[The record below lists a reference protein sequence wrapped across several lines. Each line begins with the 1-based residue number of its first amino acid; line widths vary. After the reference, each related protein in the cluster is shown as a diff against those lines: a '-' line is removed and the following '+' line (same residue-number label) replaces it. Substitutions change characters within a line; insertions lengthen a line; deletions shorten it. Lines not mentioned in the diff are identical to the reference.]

1 MTGTADSYVR
11 ADSETYGS
19 GDGGPD
25 GETYGSGSGGPD
37 DETYGS
43 GSGGPDSET
52 YGSGN
57 PDSETYGIGGSTL
70 HRYTHRNAHRDT
82 HRPGPPRGRRTA
94 TVTAAGV
101 LAMAALAAGC
111 GPQTPGAD
119 ALPQPPARAT
129 TAPPTPSP
137 TVDDDAKPG
146 DGSASPA
153 PTPTPSPSSAAT
165 EPVAVPSAPV
175 PSPSTPEP
183 PGPSTAPPP
192 RLLMRIGSEGPQV
205 RELQA
210 RLRQIG
216 HFGRTPTGYYGT
228 VTADA
233 VRSFQVKRGTEATG
247 GTDAVTWQKLLAMT
261 RTPSADELDPPT
273 ERPVA
278 APDKRCLTGRVL
290 CISKKSRTLAW
301 MIDGRVVSAMDVRFG
316 SQYTPTREGEFPVY
330 WKSRDHVSTLYDTPM
345 PYALFFSGG
354 QAVHYS
360 ADFAA
365 SGYGGASHGC
375 VNVRDKGKVAAL
387 FDQVKNGDK
396 VVIYW

>member
-1 MTGTADSYVR
+1 MRSAR
-11 ADSETYGS
+11 AV
-19 GDGGPD
+19 
-25 GETYGSGSGGPD
+25 
-37 DETYGS
+37 
-43 GSGGPDSET
+43 
-52 YGSGN
+52 
-57 PDSETYGIGGSTL
+57 
-70 HRYTHRNAHRDT
+70 
-82 HRPGPPRGRRTA
+82 

-101 LAMAALAAGC
+101 LAMATLAVGC
-111 GPQTPGAD
+111 GPQDPGAD
-119 ALPQPPARAT
+119 ALRQPPARAT
-129 TAPPTPSP
+129 TAPPAPAPSP
-137 TVDDDAKPG
+137 TDDGKGATG
-146 DGSASPA
+146 DTAPPASPSV
-153 PTPTPSPSSAAT
+153 SPPAS
-165 EPVAVPSAPV
+165 PSAPLAAPV
-175 PSPSTPEP
+175 TAP
-183 PGPSTAPPP
+183 PPTARPSTAPPP
-192 RLLMRIGSEGPQV
+192 PRILLQTGSEGAQV

-228 VTADA
+228 VTAEA
-233 VRSFQVKRGTEATG
+233 VRSFQAKRDTEATG
-247 GTDAVTWQKLLAMT
+247 ATDAVTWRKLLVMT
-261 RTPSADELDPPT
+261 RTPTADELDPPT

-278 APDKRCLTGRVL
+278 KPDERCLTGRVL

-316 SQYTPTREGEFPVY
+316 SEYTPTREGEFPVF

-365 SGYGGASHGC
+365 NGYGGASHGC
-375 VNVRDKGKVAAL
+375 VNVRDKAKVAAL

>member
-1 MTGTADSYVR
+1 MADGDVGS
-11 ADSETYGS
+11 ASGAYGS
-19 GDGGPD
+19 GGG
-25 GETYGSGSGGPD
+25 
-37 DETYGS
+37 
-43 GSGGPDSET
+43 
-52 YGSGN
+52 
-57 PDSETYGIGGSTL
+57 
-70 HRYTHRNAHRDT
+70 
-82 HRPGPPRGRRTA
+82 GRRSGRAA

-101 LAMAALAAGC
+101 LAMAALAVGC
-111 GPQTPGAD
+111 GPQDPEAD
-119 ALPQPPARAT
+119 ALRQPPARAAT
-129 TAPPTPSP
+129 PP
-137 TVDDDAKPG
+137 
-146 DGSASPA
+146 PA
-153 PTPTPSPSSAAT
+153 PSPSRTDDGKGAPESEGA
-165 EPVAVPSAPV
+165 EPGSSTPPA
-175 PSPSTPEP
+175 SPSTPPPPTEP
-183 PGPSTAPPP
+183 VTTPPPAPRPSTASPSP
-192 RLLMRIGSEGPQV
+192 RVLLRTGSEGAQV

-228 VTADA
+228 VTAEA
-233 VRSFQVKRGTEATG
+233 VRSFQVKRGTEGTG
-247 GTDAVTWQKLLAMT
+247 STDAVTWQKLLAMT
-261 RTPSADELDPPT
+261 RTPTADELDPPT

-278 APDKRCLTGRVL
+278 KPDERCLTGRVL

-316 SQYTPTREGEFPVY
+316 SEYTPTREGEFPVY

-365 SGYGGASHGC
+365 NGYGGASHGC
-375 VNVRDKGKVAAL
+375 VNVRDKAKVAAL